1 MDIQIK
7 FASNEDKQLILKHED
22 YLKEK
27 RLSQIL
33 ENNEIILAYDKE
45 RNIGYLRYQLFWTKL
60 PYLTLI
66 IVDKEYRKK
75 GVGRSL
81 LLFLE
86 KHLRSLGFNRLLS
99 SSTAN
104 ESDPQAWHKKVGFK
118 EVGLVDEINIDGV
131 GEKFF
136 LKNI

>member
-7 FASNEDKQLILKHED
+7 FASKEEKQLILRFED

-27 RLSQIL
+27 RLTQIL
-33 ENNEIILAYDKE
+33 ENNEIILAFDNE

-60 PYLTLI
+60 PYLALI
-66 IVDKEYRKK
+66 IVDKRYRKK

-81 LLFLE
+81 LSFLE
-86 KHLRSLGFNRLLS
+86 NHLRLLGFNRLLS
-99 SSTAN
+99 SSTSN
-104 ESDPQAWHKKVGFK
+104 EPNPQAWHKKVGFR
-118 EVGLVDEINIDGV
+118 EVGQVNEINMNGI
-131 GEKFF
+131 GEVFY

>member
-104 ESDPQAWHKKVGFK
+104 DSDPQAWHKKVGFK